1 MSIIVYGPPGCG
13 KTTNAEK
20 LRQYFCCET
29 VVDAD
34 FDPYPI
40 SHHQVMEFLKGSI
53 LFLTNIDPKIN
64 NYATHHD
71 YVRRV
76 FPYHLAIAA
85 AGVPSHAN

>member
-13 KTTNAEK
+13 KTLNAEK

-40 SHHQVMEFLKGSI
+40 SKKQVKEFLEGDI

-64 NYATHHD
+64 DYAERHD

-76 FPYHLAIAA
+76 FPYHLAITA

>member
-1 MSIIVYGPPGCG
+1 MSIIVYGPPDCG
-13 KTTNAEK
+13 MSENAEK

-29 VVDAD
+29 VVDTD

-40 SHHQVMEFLKGSI
+40 SHHQVMEFLNGST
-53 LFLTNIDPKIN
+53 LFLTDINPQNN

>member
-1 MSIIVYGPPGCG
+1 MSIIVFGPPGCG
-13 KTTNAEK
+13 KTRNAEL

-40 SHHQVMEFLKGSI
+40 SKKQVKEFLDGTI
-53 LFLTNIDPKIN
+53 LFLTNIDPANN